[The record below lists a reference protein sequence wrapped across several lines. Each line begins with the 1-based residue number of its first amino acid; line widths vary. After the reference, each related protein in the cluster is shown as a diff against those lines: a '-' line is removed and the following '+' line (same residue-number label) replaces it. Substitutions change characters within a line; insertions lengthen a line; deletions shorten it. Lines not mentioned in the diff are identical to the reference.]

1 MARSEG
7 SSSGASQLPKSEA
20 TTIAIIP
27 TRRKIPR
34 RQLTLII
41 ITVCLNILLWSS
53 IFSLIASFYLFGADS
68 RDITMLVS
76 QILTLT
82 SAFVSILYTILH
94 TVVSR
99 KQKTWSETRL
109 QSSLL
114 KKTCYVAIR
123 LAVTLCIL
131 WLLTS
136 GWNLITAARQPVC
149 LPSSTHKPGW
159 ETGPTCVVSRISAT
173 MSLIALIASCVLFG
187 ILAVVRRP
195 FEADL
200 FRNVYNPPACP
211 TTTTTPKS
219 SARPSRT
226 VSFSS
231 STSRSRSSMRTAS
244 VSNPDIEALDLDAP
258 LPPIPPSSP
267 PFVHSLGLGMFASHT
282 QPPPLPPML
291 YPLRTTSLYS
301 LPHTN
306 TFPQRKSS
314 LGSALPLVPLP
325 VPPAFADSA
334 WRAIHPPL
342 PITYDRR
349 LSASLSLPHLPNPAP
364 NFSHTAPYSRS
375 MVSLTR
381 PHRLSGLPAPPSVAY
396 STRSS
401 RSGAS
406 TEVSSSAGGSG
417 SARSALR
424 RISGVVDG
432 DVTGLGGG
440 IGVGVGIGVGPGVAV
455 RRSKQWRP
463 QLEGQ
468 EEGFEGLPVK
478 IPITF
483 FGEEKRQSVRA
494 MGFEQELEVRL
505 GLATAV
511 GVRKARSMSPLR
523 SIDGMGAGPRMGR
536 RGLGGSSGSLGS
548 RVEKLRMEAI

>member
-1 MARSEG
+1 
-7 SSSGASQLPKSEA
+7 
-20 TTIAIIP
+20 
-27 TRRKIPR
+27 
-34 RQLTLII
+34 
-41 ITVCLNILLWSS
+41 
-53 IFSLIASFYLFGADS
+53 
-68 RDITMLVS
+68 
-76 QILTLT
+76 
-82 SAFVSILYTILH
+82 
-94 TVVSR
+94 
-99 KQKTWSETRL
+99 
-109 QSSLL
+109 
-114 KKTCYVAIR
+114 
-123 LAVTLCIL
+123 
-131 WLLTS
+131 
-136 GWNLITAARQPVC
+136 
-149 LPSSTHKPGW
+149 
-159 ETGPTCVVSRISAT
+159 
-173 MSLIALIASCVLFG
+173 
-187 ILAVVRRP
+187 
-195 FEADL
+195 
-200 FRNVYNPPACP
+200 
-211 TTTTTPKS
+211 
-219 SARPSRT
+219 
-226 VSFSS
+226 
-231 STSRSRSSMRTAS
+231 
-244 VSNPDIEALDLDAP
+244 
-258 LPPIPPSSP
+258 
-267 PFVHSLGLGMFASHT
+267 
-282 QPPPLPPML
+282 
-291 YPLRTTSLYS
+291 
-301 LPHTN
+301 
-306 TFPQRKSS
+306 
-314 LGSALPLVPLP
+314 
-325 VPPAFADSA
+325 
-334 WRAIHPPL
+334 
-342 PITYDRR
+342 
-349 LSASLSLPHLPNPAP
+349 
-364 NFSHTAPYSRS
+364 